1 MHVGMM
7 VNITADDISKAASST
22 EKKFYQVFMI
32 KQQRSNTLKN
42 MLVHFEN
49 FMRVIISFLS

>member
-7 VNITADDISKAASST
+7 VHITVDDISKAAGST

-32 KQQRSNTLKN
+32 KQQTATL
-42 MLVHFEN
+42 
-49 FMRVIISFLS
+49 